1 MPLYSDALL
10 AVITYELLCVAA
22 CVCLLSVLAFVRLHL
37 TCVSTFNLKLLS

>member
-22 CVCLLSVLAFVRLHL
+22 ALAYCRYWSLCAYISHASVLLI
-37 TCVSTFNLKLLS
+37 